1 MNPLDVKWS
10 TYIDFHKKTIGKSE
24 VGDNVRISKYKNIF
38 EKGYVPNWSEEIC
51 VIKKY
56 KKQIKKAIK
65 RKGNT
70 TSYMEK
76 DYDNSLT
83 VGLAKK
89 IMLYKNECFPP
100 YSHSKNKIKV
110 QIGLPNYPAKLT
122 KKCNRCWYI
131 TIC

>member
-70 TSYMEK
+70 SSYMEK
-76 DYDNSLT
+76 DYDNSFNSWID
-83 VGLAKK
+83 KK
-89 IMLYKNECFPP
+89 DNVI
-100 YSHSKNKIKV
+100 
-110 QIGLPNYPAKLT
+110 
-122 KKCNRCWYI
+122 
-131 TIC
+131 